1 MTALNWLPPGKK
13 AAVCFTID
21 DVHPGKSSDAYEA
34 GGDLASGA
42 LGHVAWL
49 LDRHPQLQTTL
60 FVTADWREINP
71 AITRR
76 SLAKL
81 PFIRDRVFLS
91 DILPAG
97 TMRLDRHPG
106 FVAYLKSLPRT
117 DVALHG
123 LYHVRKGPHIA
134 TEFLDRSRAECTA
147 MLAEAISIFRKADLP
162 YAPGMCPPSWAFSSD
177 LGEAMVAND
186 LTFVASARDIRTA
199 IAPDAMTAM
208 SGLRG
213 VSLIYPEI
221 IQQGK
226 LIHFTTNFQ
235 ATSSL
240 DRAIEIVEM
249 NGLLAIKAHIIKNGC
264 GHIALDGLDE
274 LYRNYLDLV
283 FSELEQRYGN
293 SLWWTSMA
301 EITAH
306 INTTHQP
313 QTEDLELAAHD
324 A

>member
-1 MTALNWLPPGKK
+1 
-13 AAVCFTID
+13 
-21 DVHPGKSSDAYEA
+21 
-34 GGDLASGA
+34 
-42 LGHVAWL
+42 
-49 LDRHPQLQTTL
+49 
-60 FVTADWREINP
+60 
-71 AITRR
+71 
-76 SLAKL
+76 
-81 PFIRDRVFLS
+81 
-91 DILPAG
+91 
-97 TMRLDRHPG
+97 
-106 FVAYLKSLPRT
+106 
-117 DVALHG
+117 
-123 LYHVRKGPHIA
+123 
-134 TEFLDRSRAECTA
+134 
-147 MLAEAISIFRKADLP
+147 
-162 YAPGMCPPSWAFSSD
+162 
-177 LGEAMVAND
+177 MVAND

-199 IAPDAMTAM
+199 IAPDAATAM

-213 VSLIYPEI
+213 VSLIYPET

-226 LIHFTTNFQ
+226 LIHFTANFQ